1 MLKSLKNICN
11 SFEKEKLRDPNDLKF
26 LSTALNN
33 EIDISNKAIDK
44 FYDQKKIKIEREAE
58 NLTLSNKKINDE
70 NIKCISIII
79 FIQLKDIDLSY
90 NEITNI
96 RPLCRA
102 KLPSLEK
109 LNLSFNKINN
119 IKPLSEMNSKNLKYL
134 FIQNNQIEDVQ
145 VFTEFSS
152 NFNSLEILRLD
163 NNKINENSDSF
174 KKLLLFNKKNNQII
188 VTNNKIDE
196 IKKLYNIEYNENLE
210 ELKVDGTEKGD
221 SILKNILIII
231 SSENNN
237 RIKKLKLKGNKI
249 EDPSIINKIQFN
261 FLEELDLSVNNI
273 KNLDF
278 LKELKAKNLTDL
290 LLNHNKI
297 NDLSVLYNIKDFFPY
312 LKRITLYNNNF
323 NPEESKYKDLI
334 KYLNSKNIKVFI
346 NYIY

>member
-1 MLKSLKNICN
+1 M
-11 SFEKEKLRDPNDLKF
+11 
-26 LSTALNN
+26 
-33 EIDISNKAIDK
+33 
-44 FYDQKKIKIEREAE
+44 
-58 NLTLSNKKINDE
+58 
-70 NIKCISIII
+70 
-79 FIQLKDIDLSY
+79 
-90 NEITNI
+90 
-96 RPLCRA
+96 
-102 KLPSLEK
+102 
-109 LNLSFNKINN
+109 
-119 IKPLSEMNSKNLKYL
+119 
-134 FIQNNQIEDVQ
+134 
-145 VFTEFSS
+145 
-152 NFNSLEILRLD
+152 
-163 NNKINENSDSF
+163 
-174 KKLLLFNKKNNQII
+174 
-188 VTNNKIDE
+188 
-196 IKKLYNIEYNENLE
+196 E

-231 SSENNN
+231 SSKNKN